1 MEAMNSV
8 ASVFL
13 VDTLPRAPSRAA
25 SLSTSALAYLRIAAL
40 TLAIIVAWMGMTVGY
55 FVFLAS

>member
-1 MEAMNSV
+1 MNSV